1 MAVPKEVRE
10 TMKRFSFLI
19 LISFIA
25 SLAFSLEVPMP
36 NKSLSLQNEAPKAQ
50 GALFYTDTLKVVK
63 GGVLYLSHR
72 GIVEGSEKVIAN
84 GRFLKRDVDY
94 ILDYANGTILLPGDI
109 KSATLIVSYLYDPN
123 KQNQSPSGLPLQL
136 AFNGGSSALSLFT
149 FFRPAVAGQDKME
162 TWIVGS
168 DLTSKLSSNA
178 TWRGLLFFSRTSP
191 TNSYLA
197 GTTRDSIAPVP
208 SQKGRALANWLDYTL
223 GKGRLTFF
231 YQEIDKDFLAQGIPD
246 NLNGK
251 DVAFL
256 KQEAGAKK
264 VGVGYQNSALS
275 LSFTRQTVD
284 PQTRGDQG
292 VAREKGIT
300 KQIISGQMKL
310 SDSLSLS
317 TVLKTATDG
326 KGEGKLRQIELKGA
340 NNEFLRLTQQRITSD
355 FVRGKDLNEPEAGIW
370 AKEIGV
376 SRNVLELS
384 KNLLP
389 NLTLNLSQTRIR
401 DEAGGIERE
410 KWSLKGKNFFLAV
423 SNQEVG
429 RDFARFGNL
438 TEPDAGQL
446 AKEKGL
452 ARKTVEGSF
461 NFSPKLQTSF
471 NIASLSDGKES
482 GKNQSLQLNSDKWQ
496 ISLYKSEF
504 SEGFRRFGDLT
515 DPEKQRFAN
524 EWGIE
529 KTLLSGN
536 FKLDNLLKGLNL
548 SLSSRKIGDPQG
560 SIDGKSIELK
570 VKDQPIFRFATQTI
584 DPSFTRFGDLAE
596 ADKGRLAQER
606 SAEKKDI
613 FLALPLSKSLAFS
626 TSITKIESLDITRS
640 DGMWGKS
647 TTHSI
652 HNLAFT
658 GKDNLKAYLTLDST
672 KQESDVN
679 RSNDIYNLIME
690 KAFTNANLK
699 LQRMQGYRKEGDKE
713 FQSDLTVL
721 NLNQSLRRNVSY
733 ALNFTR
739 NNLENG
745 KRIDEGNLD
754 INSPLLKG
762 KAGSLSFSFKESVEQ
777 SFKRIALVQNL
788 DSQSQLKAENIK
800 MTQNGQDG
808 RKQEFSLT
816 RTFIPGLTGNL
827 AYGIQSLGDKSTSYR
842 LLQANYQPQGAPYKL
857 GFTFKDRS
865 GQNDKTTRGL
875 DIVYPIDGK
884 TFTLS
889 MLRNPEDQNG
899 NVLNTKRVSFK
910 YQGSAVLSGEY
921 TLDTNYMNGKMNKQY
936 ALQYTP
942 SQKFN
947 LKLSLLDNV
956 PDPNQKLMRK
966 LNWEIAFP
974 LNDKLSFRGA
984 HEYNFIEREN
994 KGIYKSLFA
1003 ISGKLS
1009 AYEMLDTSVSLD
1021 YSSIAGDKVGGIT
1034 YRLSYSRN
1042 INPEN
1047 SLSLSGYYTD
1057 NFKGRND
1064 VGLRLDLTRSF

>member
-1 MAVPKEVRE
+1 MVVPKEVRE
-10 TMKRFSFLI
+10 TMKRFLFLI
-19 LISFIA
+19 LISLIA
-25 SLAFSLEVPMP
+25 SLAFSLELPTP
-36 NKSLSLQNEAPKAQ
+36 QGTLAFQNEAPAAQ

-84 GRFLKRDVDY
+84 GRFLKRNVDY
-94 ILDYANGTILLPGDI
+94 ILDYTNGTILLPGDI

-123 KQNQSPSGLPLQL
+123 KQNQSPGGLPLQL
-136 AFNGGSSALSLFT
+136 AFKGNSSILNLFT
-149 FFRPAVAGQDKME
+149 FFRPAVAGQEKME

-168 DLTSKLSSNA
+168 DFTSQLSSN
-178 TWRGLLFFSRTSP
+178 TSWRGLFFFSRTSP
-191 TNSYLA
+191 TNNYLA
-197 GTTRDSIAPVP
+197 GITRDSAAPIP
-208 SQKGRALANWLDYTL
+208 SQKGRAFANWLDYSL
-223 GKGRLTFF
+223 GKGKLSLF

-246 NLNGK
+246 NMNGK
-251 DVAFL
+251 DVSFL

-264 VGVGYQNSALS
+264 IGVGYQNSALS
-275 LSFTRQTVD
+275 LSFTRQNVD

-292 VAREKGIT
+292 VAKEKGIT
-300 KQIISGQMKL
+300 KQLVSGQMKL

-389 NLTLNLSQTRIR
+389 NLTLNLSQTRIK

-410 KWSLKGKNFFLAV
+410 KWNLKGKNFSFAI
-423 SNQEVG
+423 SSQEVG

-452 ARKTVEGSF
+452 ARKTIEGSF
-461 NFSPKLQTSF
+461 SFSPKLQTSF
-471 NIASLSDGKES
+471 SLASLLDGNEGWK
-482 GKNQSLQLNSDKWQ
+482 GNSLQLNSDKWQ
-496 ISLYKSEF
+496 ISLYKSQF

-524 EWGIE
+524 EWGI
-529 KTLLSGN
+529 KKSLLSGS
-536 FKLDNLLKGLNL
+536 FKLDNLLPGLNL
-548 SLSSRKIGDPQG
+548 SLSSRKIGDSQG

-570 VKDQPIFRFATQTI
+570 VKDQPIFRFATQSI

-606 SAEKKDI
+606 SAEKKEF
-613 FLALPLSKSLAFS
+613 FLALPLSKNLAFS
-626 TSITKIESLDITRS
+626 TSITKIESLDTTRS

-672 KQESDVN
+672 KQDSDVN

-690 KAFTNANLK
+690 KAFSNANLK

-721 NLNQSLRRNVSY
+721 NLNQSLKKNVSY
-733 ALNFTR
+733 ALNLSR

-745 KRIDEGNLD
+745 NKIDEGNLD

-762 KAGSLSFSFKESVEQ
+762 KAGTLSFSFKESVEQ

-788 DSQSQLKAENIK
+788 DSQSQFKAENIK

-808 RKQEFSLT
+808 KKQEFSLT
-816 RTFIPGLTGNL
+816 RTLVPGLTSNL

-842 LLQANYQPQGAPYKL
+842 LLQTNYQPQGAPYKL
-857 GFTFKDRS
+857 SFTFKDRS
-865 GQNDKTTRGL
+865 GQNDKTTRAL
-875 DIVYPIDGK
+875 DISYPFDGK

-899 NVLNTKRVSFK
+899 NVLNTKRVSLK
-910 YQGSAVLSGEY
+910 YQGSPVLSGEY
-921 TLDTNYMNGKMNKQY
+921 SLDTNYMNGKMNKQY
-936 ALQYTP
+936 SLQYTP

-956 PDPNQKLMRK
+956 PDPNQKLARK

-974 LNDKLSFRGA
+974 LNDKLSFKGG

-1047 SLSLSGYYTD
+1047 SLSFSGYYTD

-1064 VGLRLDLTRSF
+1064 IGLGLDLTHSF

>member
-1 MAVPKEVRE
+1 
-10 TMKRFSFLI
+10 MKRFLFLS
-19 LISFIA
+19 LISLIA
-25 SLAFSLEVPMP
+25 SLAFSLELPAP
-36 NKSLSLQNEAPKAQ
+36 NGALRFQNEAPAVQ

-63 GGVLYLSHR
+63 GGVFYLSHR

-94 ILDYANGTILLPGDI
+94 IIDYANGTILLPGDI
-109 KSATLIVSYLYDPN
+109 KSGTLIVSYHYDPN

-136 AFNGGSSALSLFT
+136 AFNGGSSTLSLFT

-191 TNSYLA
+191 TNNYLA
-197 GTTRDSIAPVP
+197 GMTRDNAAPAP
-208 SQKGRALANWLDYTL
+208 SQKGKAFANWLDYSL
-223 GKGRLTFF
+223 GKGKLTLF

-256 KQEAGAKK
+256 KQEAGTKK
-264 VGVGYQNSALS
+264 FGVGYQSSAFS

-284 PQTRGDQG
+284 PQTKGNQG

-300 KQIISGQMKL
+300 KQIISGQIKL

-317 TVLKTATDG
+317 TVYKSATDG
-326 KGEGKLRQIELKGA
+326 KGEGKLRQIELKGN
-340 NNEFLRLTQQRITSD
+340 NNEFLRLTQQSITSD
-355 FVRGKDLNEPEAGIW
+355 FVRGKDLNEPEAKIW
-370 AKEIGV
+370 AKEIGI
-376 SRNVLELS
+376 SRNSLELS

-389 NLTLNLSQTRIR
+389 NITLNLSQTRIK
-401 DEAGGIERE
+401 DEKDGIERG
-410 KWSLKGKNFFLAV
+410 KLDLKGKNFSL
-423 SNQEVG
+423 SISKQEVG

-452 ARKTVEGSF
+452 ARKTIEGSF

-471 NIASLSDGKES
+471 SIASLLDGKE
-482 GKNQSLQLNSDKWQ
+482 GWKGNSLQLKSDKWQ
-496 ISLYKSEF
+496 ISFYKSEF

-515 DPEKQRFAN
+515 DPEKKRFAN
-524 EWGIE
+524 EWGI
-529 KTLLSGN
+529 KKSLLSGN
-536 FKLDNLLKGLNL
+536 FKLDNLLPGLTL
-548 SLSSRKIGDPQG
+548 SLSSRKIGDSQG

-584 DPSFTRFGDLAE
+584 DPSFTRFADLAE

-606 SAEKKDI
+606 SAEKKDF
-613 FLALPLSKSLAFS
+613 FLALPLSKNLAFS

-647 TTHSI
+647 TTHSV

-658 GKDNLKAYLTLDST
+658 GKNNLKAYLTLDST
-672 KQESDVN
+672 KQVSDVN
-679 RSNDIYNLIME
+679 RSNDIYNLIVE
-690 KAFTNANLK
+690 KAFANAHLK

-713 FQSDLTVL
+713 FQSDLTVI
-721 NLNQSLRRNVSY
+721 NFNQSLKKNFSY
-733 ALNFTR
+733 ALNFSR
-739 NNLENG
+739 KNLEDG
-745 KRIDEGNLD
+745 KRIDEGSID

-762 KAGSLSFSFKESVEQ
+762 KAGTLSFSFKESAEH
-777 SFKRIALVQNL
+777 SFRRIALVQKL
-788 DSQSQLKAENIK
+788 DSQSQFKAENIK
-800 MTQNGQDG
+800 MTQNGKDG
-808 RKQEFSLT
+808 KKQEFSLT

-827 AYGIQSLGDKSTSYR
+827 AYGIQSLGDKSNSYR

-857 GFTFKDRS
+857 SFTFKDRS

-875 DIVYPIDGK
+875 DIVYPFDGK

-889 MLRNPEDQNG
+889 LLRNPEDQKG
-899 NVLNTKRVSFK
+899 NVLNTKRVVLK
-910 YQGSAVLSGEY
+910 YQGSPVLSGEY
-921 TLDTNYMNGKMNKQY
+921 ILDSNYMNGKMNKQY

-942 SQKFN
+942 SPKFN
-947 LKLSLLDNV
+947 LKIALLDNV
-956 PDPNQKLMRK
+956 PDPNKKLTRK

-974 LNDKLSFRGA
+974 LNDKLSFKGC

-994 KGIYKSLFA
+994 KGVYKSLFA

-1009 AYEMLDTSVSLD
+1009 AYETLDTSVSLD

-1034 YRLSYSRN
+1034 YRFSYSRN

-1057 NFKGRND
+1057 NFKGKNN